1 MRKSRATR
9 THTKMKATNEHQ
21 VNDIKATIILDGLTL
36 YHVEHIDREF
46 YDSQILDAK
55 KAGCT
60 HLFSIS
66 SGYTLSKRAQKAIA
80 EAGFVPVQVRYRAWG
95 ARPVADGSAESE
107 KEGV

>member
-1 MRKSRATR
+1 MKSTD
-9 THTKMKATNEHQ
+9 EHQ

-46 YDSQILDAK
+46 YDSQIFDAK

-66 SGYTLSKRAQKAIA
+66 SGYSLSKRAQKVIA
-80 EAGFVPVQVRYRAWG
+80 EAGFVPVQVRYRGWG
-95 ARPVADGSAESE
+95 ARPVADGSA
-107 KEGV
+107 GV

>member
-1 MRKSRATR
+1 MKS
-9 THTKMKATNEHQ
+9 KDEHQ

-66 SGYTLSKRAQKAIA
+66 SGYSLSKRAQKAIA

-95 ARPVADGSAESE
+95 ARPVVGGSAESE

>member
-1 MRKSRATR
+1 MKS
-9 THTKMKATNEHQ
+9 KDEHQ

-66 SGYTLSKRAQKAIA
+66 SGYSLSKRAQKAIA
-80 EAGFVPVQVRYRAWG
+80 EAGFVPVQLRYRAWG
-95 ARPVADGSAESE
+95 ARPVVVGSAESK

>member
-1 MRKSRATR
+1 MKS
-9 THTKMKATNEHQ
+9 KDEHQ

-66 SGYTLSKRAQKAIA
+66 SGYSLSKRAQKAIA
-80 EAGFVPVQVRYRAWG
+80 EAGFVPVQVR
-95 ARPVADGSAESE
+95 
-107 KEGV
+107 